1 MEPELLKHEYT
12 EIYARGTGARNHNT
26 SVVRIDSNI
35 LLEHG
40 LYRGLH
46 LIVLSRKNLKKVFSG
61 TYDLMLKEKSYPLNR
76 IENDVKSNC
85 KNYTLVTRIKGT
97 EGGAAEPNS
106 T

>member
-26 SVVRIDSNI
+26 SVV
-35 LLEHG
+35 
-40 LYRGLH
+40 
-46 LIVLSRKNLKKVFSG
+46 
-61 TYDLMLKEKSYPLNR
+61 MLKEKSYPLNR